1 MDIVLSGIAFVVIF
15 SAIILIHEY
24 GHFWAA
30 RRSGIKVEEFGIG
43 LPPRIWGKKKKGII
57 WSVNWIPFGGF
68 VRLYGEDSSDP
79 KILKDPKSFASK
91 PLRKRMLVA
100 VAGVAMN
107 FILAILLLTIGFS
120 IGIEP
125 LLVNSDDVFGAIDD
139 GIIEIENGAR
149 VKNVEEGSVAYDA
162 GLKPDDII
170 VGVNG
175 EDLYNP
181 YEQLAILE
189 AQPTEQDIFIDV
201 YREGEVKNVEI
212 DSSRDLDSF
221 GIELFGIINLP
232 RLAVNE
238 VKPDSESSL
247 AGIQPGDR
255 IIKMNGK
262 QIYSISD
269 YQALINTEN
278 TIDYEI
284 LRNNEVINL
293 SVEFNQDERV
303 VIGSIMPNS
312 PAYEAGLKSE
322 DIVISIN
329 GEQILTPQQAV
340 DISSNNIGEELTY
353 NIKREDEVI
362 EIVAVPG
369 DDGLVGFGITTMATY
384 RNNQLSLYGVDETT
398 SILKINDIQLPVHKA
413 FIQSFRE
420 TGRLAVL
427 TVGMVGDLVKSVTSR
442 LTVPE
447 GVAGPVGIATMTHLF
462 AQQGLLALLR
472 FTALLSL
479 SLGVI
484 NLIPF
489 PALDGGRLLFLLVE
503 GIRGKRI
510 PAKWETLIHAL
521 GFFILIGLILFV
533 TYSDILNMFS

>member
-125 LLVNSDDVFGAIDD
+125 LLVNSDDVFGAIAD
-139 GIIEIENGAR
+139 GTIEIDNGAR
-149 VKNVEEGSVAYDA
+149 VKNVDEGSIAYDA
-162 GLKPDDII
+162 GLKPNDII
-170 VGVNG
+170 VSVNG

-201 YREGEVKNVEI
+201 YREGEVKNIEI

-221 GIELFGIINLP
+221 GIELYGIINLP

-255 IIKMNGK
+255 IIKMNGQ

-278 TIDYEI
+278 TIDYEV

-293 SVEFNQDERV
+293 SVEFNQHERV

-312 PAYEAGLKSE
+312 PAHEAGLKSE
-322 DIVISIN
+322 DIVLSIN
-329 GEQILTPQQAV
+329 EEKILTPQQAV

-353 NIKREDEVI
+353 NIKRGDEVI
-362 EIVAVPG
+362 DIKAVPG
-369 DDGLVGFGITTMATY
+369 DDGMVGFGITTMATY

-427 TVGMVGDLVKSVTSR
+427 TVGMVGDLVKSVTSK
-442 LTVPE
+442 LAVPE

-533 TYSDILNMFS
+533 TYSDILNIFS